1 MAAKLIFTH
10 LLPKRCKETLWDA
23 IWFPQIPQKK
33 FKNQQIK
40 NKCMITWSNRKTFA
54 ARVRFPIVPSVRDI
68 IRRDVVWL
76 DILIGFLKFLST
88 DAFLRVDFALDF
100 KSVVYLI
107 ASYKNLLS

>member
-1 MAAKLIFTH
+1 MYDNLKQPENFCC
-10 LLPKRCKETLWDA
+10 PCQVSYSSQR
-23 IWFPQIPQKK
+23 
-33 FKNQQIK
+33 
-40 NKCMITWSNRKTFA
+40 R
-54 ARVRFPIVPSVRDI
+54 RDI
-68 IRRDVVWL
+68 VWL

>member
-1 MAAKLIFTH
+1 MLYDFHKF
-10 LLPKRCKETLWDA
+10 
-23 IWFPQIPQKK
+23 QKK

-54 ARVRFPIVPSVRDI
+54 ARVRFPIVLSVRDI
-68 IRRDVVWL
+68 IRRDIV
-76 DILIGFLKFLST
+76 IGFLKFLST

>member
-1 MAAKLIFTH
+1 MYDNLKQPENFCCPCH
-10 LLPKRCKETLWDA
+10 
-23 IWFPQIPQKK
+23 
-33 FKNQQIK
+33 
-40 NKCMITWSNRKTFA
+40 
-54 ARVRFPIVPSVRDI
+54 VRDI
-68 IRRDVVWL
+68 IRRDIVWL

>member
-1 MAAKLIFTH
+1 MISTNSKKKL
-10 LLPKRCKETLWDA
+10 
-23 IWFPQIPQKK
+23 
-33 FKNQQIK
+33 KNQQIK

-54 ARVRFPIVPSVRDI
+54 ARVRFPIVPYRRDI
-68 IRRDVVWL
+68 VWL

-88 DAFLRVDFALDF
+88 DAFLRVDLALDF

>member
-1 MAAKLIFTH
+1 MISTNSK
-10 LLPKRCKETLWDA
+10 
-23 IWFPQIPQKK
+23 KK

-54 ARVRFPIVPSVRDI
+54 TRVRFPKVPSVRDI
-68 IRRDVVWL
+68 IRRDIVWL